1 MDIKQTNGSK
11 GDILIIDDS
20 QDNLST
26 LDAILKKEGYSVRGA
41 PNGHTG
47 LMIVN
52 TLPPELILLDV
63 KMPGMDGYEVC
74 RKLKADEHTRDI
86 AVIYI
91 SALNDLTDIVKG
103 FEAGGVDYITKPFRY
118 KEVLVR
124 VATHLTIQGY
134 QQHLAEEFRNQTTE
148 LERANKQLKNE
159 INERK
164 QGEQTLRKSEQKYR
178 SLFENMMQGAFYQQ
192 ADGVLVD
199 SNPAALE
206 MFGLTRDQFMGR
218 TSMDPKW
225 KIVRE
230 DGSDFPGDQHP
241 SMEAL
246 RTGKPVHDVIAGV
259 FNPLKKDYTWLSIN
273 AIPQFKAGENKPYQV
288 FVTLH
293 NITKLKQAEAE
304 LEKHQK
310 HLEERV
316 KERTTELEEKNAE
329 LERMN
334 DLFVG
339 REFRIK
345 ELRDRIKELEL
356 KIQPS

>member
-74 RKLKADEHTRDI
+74 RKLKADPAARDI
-86 AVIYI
+86 VVIFI
-91 SALNDLTDIVKG
+91 SALNDLTDIIKG

-118 KEVLVR
+118 KEVLARIKTHITFCHMQKDLEKGRNELETRVKQR
-124 VATHLTIQGY
+124 TVELAKTNERLLEEIAERRQTEAALRNSERRFWTLVEAAPISFYETDAQGSCLYVNEQWRKLSGLTLEEALGDGWQKGLYEEDRTRVFQMWKEHMEDEEPWNMEYRFSTPDGKVSWVMGVAT
-134 QQHLAEEFRNQTTE
+134 
-148 LERANKQLKNE
+148 
-159 INERK
+159 
-164 QGEQTLRKSEQKYR
+164 
-178 SLFENMMQGAFYQQ
+178 
-192 ADGVLVD
+192 
-199 SNPAALE
+199 
-206 MFGLTRDQFMGR
+206 
-218 TSMDPKW
+218 
-225 KIVRE
+225 
-230 DGSDFPGDQHP
+230 
-241 SMEAL
+241 AL
-246 RTGKPVHDVIAGV
+246 RDTDGRITGYIGANTDITNRKRAEDELNKH
-259 FNPLKKDYTWLSIN
+259 KD
-273 AIPQFKAGENKPYQV
+273 
-288 FVTLH
+288 
-293 NITKLKQAEAE
+293 
-304 LEKHQK
+304 

-316 KERTTELEEKNAE
+316 KERTAELEEKNAE

-345 ELRDRIKELEL
+345 ELRDKVEKL
-356 KIQPS
+356 